1 MSEADGRT
9 AAEGAE
15 NKEVTFEDVLNIEA
29 KKVLSICLGKE
40 EVEILIAWMDEL
52 TEENTRLM
60 TVIAESSE
68 EFRANRL
75 QHLASQISAYR
86 RIKDAARRALA
97 IAKGQ
102 PPGGKMTEPAGKG
115 AL

>member
-1 MSEADGRT
+1 MSEK
-9 AAEGAE
+9 
-15 NKEVTFEDVLNIEA
+15 KETTFDDIANMEA
-29 KKVLSICLGKE
+29 KKVQSFCLGE
-40 EVEILIAWMDEL
+40 TEIERLVAWMDEL

-60 TVIAESSE
+60 ALLAESSE

-86 RIKDAARRALA
+86 RIKDAALRALA

-102 PPGGKMTEPAGKG
+102 PPSGAMTELAGGG